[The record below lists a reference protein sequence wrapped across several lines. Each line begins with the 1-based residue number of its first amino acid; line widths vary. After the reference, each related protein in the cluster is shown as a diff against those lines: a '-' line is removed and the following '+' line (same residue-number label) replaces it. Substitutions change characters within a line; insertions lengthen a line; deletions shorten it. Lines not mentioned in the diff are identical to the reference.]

1 MSLQLNQLADVT
13 SIMSPVTVLLRFVF
27 GIILAGGVV
36 LWGGGSLLE
45 VTIFGVA
52 VGIVAAIWGDKFLMA
67 FMSFMRYLR

>member
-13 SIMSPVTVLLRFVF
+13 SIMSPVTVVVRFVF

-36 LWGGGSLLE
+36 LWGGGSFLE
-45 VTIFGVA
+45 VTLFAVV

>member
-13 SIMSPVTVLLRFVF
+13 SIMSPVTVVLRFVF
-27 GIILAGGVV
+27 GIILAGAVV
-36 LWGGGSLLE
+36 LWGGGSFLE
-45 VTIFGVA
+45 VTLFAVV